1 MYLKSKDLTLVLI
14 FDTLEHFRCFS
25 GHGGARASGDGRHD
39 RPPAHAEPDGGAAAG
54 ELLCAVFRRSHGWRL
69 SAGGL
74 RRALVCRNDAGHG
87 RPHQRSV
94 REPCGRAEGPLN
106 L

>member
-1 MYLKSKDLTLVLI
+1 MYLKSKDLALVLV

-74 RRALVCRNDAGHG
+74 RRAVVSRNDAGHG
-87 RPHQRSV
+87 RPHQ
-94 REPCGRAEGPLN
+94 
-106 L
+106 